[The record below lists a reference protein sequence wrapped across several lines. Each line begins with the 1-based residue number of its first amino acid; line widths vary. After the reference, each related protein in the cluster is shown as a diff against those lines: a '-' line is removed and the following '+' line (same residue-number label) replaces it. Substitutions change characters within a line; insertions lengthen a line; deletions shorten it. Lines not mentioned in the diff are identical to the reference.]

1 MKPLAGRRILITR
14 ARQQAGSLANALQTL
29 GAEIQTV
36 PMIAIAPPDSYAP
49 LDAALQTLA
58 DFDWLILTS
67 TNGAHIFAERA
78 AALGIT
84 PQKAPALRIA
94 AIGPATAQVL
104 SESGW
109 PVACIPKAYVAESV
123 IASLRDSIPN
133 KQVLL
138 VRAKTGRDVI
148 PEALTQLGAR
158 LTLAEAYQT
167 IVPDEAGT
175 QLRAIFAAENPLPH
189 LVTFTSSSTVQNFFQ
204 LLRAA
209 GFATLPAGIAT
220 ASIGPITSQT
230 LCAHGITPTIEA
242 AEHTISGLVADIVSY
257 YSVSI

>member
-14 ARQQAGSLANALQTL
+14 ARQQAGSLAAALQAL
-29 GAEIQTV
+29 GAEIQAA

-58 DFDWLILTS
+58 GFDWLLLTS
-67 TNGAHIFAERA
+67 TNGARIFAERA

-84 PQKAPALRIA
+84 PKDAPALHIA
-94 AIGPATAQVL
+94 AIGPATAQTL
-104 SESGW
+104 RESGW
-109 PVACIPKAYVAESV
+109 PVACIPKAYVAESAV
-123 IASLRDSIPN
+123 AALRDLVPS

-138 VRAKTGRDVI
+138 VRAKTARDTI
-148 PEALTQLGAR
+148 PDSLTQLGAH

-167 IVPDEAGT
+167 IVPPDAGT
-175 QLRAIFAAENPLPH
+175 QLRAIFADAHRLPH

-209 GFATLPAGIAT
+209 GFATLPTNIAT

-230 LCAHGITPTIEA
+230 LRAHGISPTIEA
-242 AEHTISGLVADIVSY
+242 AEHTVQGLVTAIVSCF
-257 YSVSI
+257 SASI